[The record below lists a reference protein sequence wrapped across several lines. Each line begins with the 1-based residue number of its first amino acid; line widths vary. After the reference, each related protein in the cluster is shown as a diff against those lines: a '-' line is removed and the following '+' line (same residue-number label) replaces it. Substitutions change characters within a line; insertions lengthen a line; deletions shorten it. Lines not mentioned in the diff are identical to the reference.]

1 MKKSEDNGFNKKV
14 DLTPDYLNRKM
25 ESMMHALYDSI
36 EESEKRMRV
45 MEKQIFELKRGK
57 SKTEG

>member
-1 MKKSEDNGFNKKV
+1 MKESQGGFQKSTEI
-14 DLTPDYLNRKM
+14 TPEYLNRKM

-36 EESEKRMRV
+36 EESEKRMRI

-57 SKTEG
+57 SKK

>member
-1 MKKSEDNGFNKKV
+1 MKESEKGGFNKKV

-36 EESEKRMRV
+36 EESEKRMRNL
-45 MEKQIFELKRGK
+45 EKQIFDLKNG
-57 SKTEG
+57 S